1 MKAEIYLSDK
11 GLCKDSES
19 EKIEFNEIVS
29 MAMNGK
35 LIKYMLHFNAL
46 VIYSKSFN
54 ALPSPFLSMCIC
66 RLICK
71 GHAEWQNEKGQIR
84 KIGIALIWKLLVCF
98 IKEHLTYKAAI
109 RQIADEVAKLLE
121 KEKEEPVLDLKK
133 RPLFLRLD
141 LTFGIMAGGSVGHIA
156 GVVNNLEKY
165 SGAPILVSSEPVPTV
180 KEAIEFVLLD
190 EEVPYRNV
198 SRISAFM
205 FNLVNYPVMEN
216 LVKDHDISF
225 IYQRSGL
232 DIYSG
237 VKLAVSCNLPY
248 VLEYNGSEVWC
259 ETHWGSNNLRFI
271 ELAEKIETLTFQHAD
286 LITCVSEPLRQ
297 ELLSRGVD
305 GKKIIVTPNGVDPER
320 YYPDI
325 DKQTV
330 RRKYHIGS
338 EKVVIGFIGTFGA
351 WHGTEILTEAYA
363 ELRKKYHNIHL
374 LLIGDGI
381 KMGEVKR
388 IIQMNQLEDSVT
400 LTGIVPQK
408 EGPLY
413 LGACDI
419 LVSPTLKNSD
429 GTPFFGSPTKIF
441 EYMAMGKGIVA
452 SNIDQMA
459 EVLKD
464 GETALLVEPNSVQA
478 VKEAIEKLIENSE
491 LRVLLG
497 KNARKEACS
506 KYTWEMH
513 TGKIVTALR
522 GRIEREV

>member
-35 LIKYMLHFNAL
+35 LIKYIWHFNTL

-225 IYQRSGL
+225 I
-232 DIYSG
+232 
-237 VKLAVSCNLPY
+237 
-248 VLEYNGSEVWC
+248 
-259 ETHWGSNNLRFI
+259 
-271 ELAEKIETLTFQHAD
+271 
-286 LITCVSEPLRQ
+286 
-297 ELLSRGVD
+297 
-305 GKKIIVTPNGVDPER
+305 
-320 YYPDI
+320 
-325 DKQTV
+325 
-330 RRKYHIGS
+330 
-338 EKVVIGFIGTFGA
+338 
-351 WHGTEILTEAYA
+351 
-363 ELRKKYHNIHL
+363 
-374 LLIGDGI
+374 
-381 KMGEVKR
+381 
-388 IIQMNQLEDSVT
+388 
-400 LTGIVPQK
+400 
-408 EGPLY
+408 
-413 LGACDI
+413 
-419 LVSPTLKNSD
+419 
-429 GTPFFGSPTKIF
+429 
-441 EYMAMGKGIVA
+441 
-452 SNIDQMA
+452 
-459 EVLKD
+459 
-464 GETALLVEPNSVQA
+464 
-478 VKEAIEKLIENSE
+478 
-491 LRVLLG
+491 
-497 KNARKEACS
+497 
-506 KYTWEMH
+506 
-513 TGKIVTALR
+513 
-522 GRIEREV
+522 